1 MLNKKLKI
9 LVTNDDGYRAKGI
22 NVLKDLISAYGDVT
36 VIAPYEP
43 QSGKSSSLTLDRPLR
58 LEYMER
64 KAGLNGNSIDTYTL
78 TGTPADCIKMAMNTV
93 FSRDNKPD
101 ILVSGINHGSNA
113 SIASLYSGTL
123 GAAAEATVYGVP
135 SIGLS
140 INTHNPNADF
150 SPVEYYLETII
161 SKFIQYPPC
170 EGVYLNVNFPN
181 MPAEEIKGIHFASQG
196 KGMWINEYERRI
208 DPHGK
213 PYYWMAGEF
222 LDTETSRY
230 GDHHVV
236 QNGYIS
242 IVPHKVDTTDYNEM
256 ERMSR
261 DWNL

>member
-1 MLNKKLKI
+1 MNI
-9 LVTNDDGYRAKGI
+9 LVANDDGIRAIGI
-22 NVLKDLISAYGDVT
+22 QKLVRALSQKANIFVCAPEGQRSASGHGITVSQPITVEEMKVECAEIAFGIS
-36 VIAPYEP
+36 
-43 QSGKSSSLTLDRPLR
+43 
-58 LEYMER
+58 
-64 KAGLNGNSIDTYTL
+64 
-78 TGTPADCIKMAMNTV
+78 GTPADCIKMAMNTV

-181 MPAEEIKGIHFASQG
+181 MPAEEIKGIRFASQG

>member
-1 MLNKKLKI
+1 
-9 LVTNDDGYRAKGI
+9 
-22 NVLKDLISAYGDVT
+22 
-36 VIAPYEP
+36 
-43 QSGKSSSLTLDRPLR
+43 
-58 LEYMER
+58 
-64 KAGLNGNSIDTYTL
+64 
-78 TGTPADCIKMAMNTV
+78 
-93 FSRDNKPD
+93 
-101 ILVSGINHGSNA
+101 
-113 SIASLYSGTL
+113 
-123 GAAAEATVYGVP
+123 
-135 SIGLS
+135 
-140 INTHNPNADF
+140 
-150 SPVEYYLETII
+150 
-161 SKFIQYPPC
+161 
-170 EGVYLNVNFPN
+170 
-181 MPAEEIKGIHFASQG
+181 MPAEEIKGIRFASQG